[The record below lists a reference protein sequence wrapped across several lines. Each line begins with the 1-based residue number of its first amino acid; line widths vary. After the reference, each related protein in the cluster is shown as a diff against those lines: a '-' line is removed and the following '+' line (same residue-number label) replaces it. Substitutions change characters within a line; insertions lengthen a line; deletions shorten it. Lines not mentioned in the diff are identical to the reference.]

1 MRTLLGLASLLLV
14 LAAAVWV
21 RTFRQ
26 PTEEKAAHPDAN
38 TGVLILGLSE
48 TPQDVNEA
56 RAPTASEQV
65 GAAPLDM
72 DMRTF
77 TPPEPVEAS
86 FKPEPQ
92 PEPAPKPPASQPTR
106 HQVGDGDT
114 LWGIV
119 NDHYGRAGEKL
130 IQMVA
135 DANGMDDPSMLQPGM
150 TLVLPSDPKD

>member
-26 PTEEKAAHPDAN
+26 PAEENAASPDAN
-38 TGVLILGLSE
+38 TGVLILGLSQ
-48 TPQDVNEA
+48 TPQDA
-56 RAPTASEQV
+56 TAASTPTAPASGE
-65 GAAPLDM
+65 ASAP
-72 DMRTF
+72 F

-92 PEPAPKPPASQPTR
+92 PEPQPAPESAPQSAR
-106 HQVGDGDT
+106 HEVGDGDT

-150 TLVLPSDPKD
+150 TLVLPPDPRN

>member
-26 PTEEKAAHPDAN
+26 PAEENAAPPDAN

-56 RAPTASEQV
+56 SAPTASEPMKT
-65 GAAPLDM
+65 AAP
-72 DMRTF
+72 F
-77 TPPEPVEAS
+77 TPPKPVEAS

-92 PEPAPKPPASQPTR
+92 PEPAPETAPQPTR

-150 TLVLPSDPKD
+150 TLVLPPDPKD